1 MSKVTK
7 DFRNDSEEKTMKI
20 LVLNG
25 SPKGQYS
32 VTLQTINYLQRLCPK
47 HEFEILHVGQQ
58 IKALEK
64 DFTPAAEAMKKAR
77 LIIFSYPVYTFIA
90 PYQLHRFIELLKE
103 SGVSLEEKF
112 VTQLTTSKH
121 FYDVTAHRYIQDNCQ
136 DMGMKFIRG
145 LSADMDDLL
154 KEKGQKDAKEFL
166 RFVFWSMKNDVYE
179 PIPVKSEKNV
189 EVKPVTVWDLEEG
202 ERTIQAEISAARI
215 GDNADMTNSN
225 NDENM
230 MSEGKQ
236 GDVVIVTDCEKDNV
250 QLQNMIQR
258 FQKVFSRKTR
268 VVNIREYPFIGGCIG
283 CFNCAVSGKCIYIDK
298 FDDFLRNEIQNAE
311 AIVYA
316 FSIKDHSMGAAFK
329 LYDDRQF
336 CNGHRTVTMGMP
348 FGYLVSGEYS
358 KEMNLQMILEARA
371 QVGGNFLAGVATDEV
386 NPNESIDKMAASLNY
401 ALEHKYVPPQ
411 NFYGIGGMKIFRDLI
426 WIMQG
431 MMKADHKFYKAHG
444 QYDFPQKQWPKSLA
458 MYLVGAMIANSKIH
472 SKMGNKMN
480 EGMLMP
486 YKKVLNELE

>member
-1 MSKVTK
+1 
-7 DFRNDSEEKTMKI
+7 MKI

-32 VTLQTINYLQRLCPK
+32 VTLQTIHYLQKLCTK
-47 HEFEILHVGQQ
+47 HEFEILHVGQR

-64 DFTPAAEAMKKAR
+64 DFTPVAEAIKGAK

-103 SGVSLEEKF
+103 SGINLKGKF

-179 PIPVKSEKNV
+179 AIPVKSEEKT
-189 EVKPVTVWDLEEG
+189 EPKPVTVMDFEG
-202 ERTIQAEISAARI
+202 YERALQAEISEARI
-215 GDNADMTNSN
+215 SDNGDCT
-225 NDENM
+225 ECGIT
-230 MSEGKQ
+230 EEKP
-236 GDVVIVTDCEKDNV
+236 GDVVIVTDCEKDNT
-250 QLQNMIQR
+250 QLQNMIDR
-258 FQKVFSRKTR
+258 FRKVFPRKTR
-268 VVNIREYPFIGGCIG
+268 VVNIREYPFIGGCLG
-283 CFNCAVSGKCIYIDK
+283 CFNCAVTGKCIYVDK
-298 FDDFLRNEIQNAE
+298 FDEFLRNEIQTAE
-311 AIVYA
+311 SIVYA
-316 FSIKDHSMGAAFK
+316 FAIKDHSMGAAFK

-348 FGYLVSGEYS
+348 FAYLVSGNYS

-401 ALEHKYVPPQ
+401 ALERKYVPPQ

-444 QYDFPQKQWPKSLA
+444 QYDFPQKEWGTMLK
-458 MYLVGAMIANSKIH
+458 MYLVGGLISNPKIKA
-472 SKMGNKMN
+472 KMGNSMN

-486 YKKVLNELE
+486 YKKLLEEKQ